1 MFTKNCHQNHVIL
14 TIFSIYIIFNFV
26 YNYINIMYIINK
38 NKLMLTFDSLS
49 LEILLLKWEFSD
61 SNNEQ
66 LPRFKYLVSLRYL
79 KIYNYRCW
87 HFYQLEQP
95 TVWQPDGKIL
105 RKTLENSFNSQHST
119 GGFRFYSKDLVW
131 QLLMNAFSA
140 TRFTLNGTE
149 TNFFNVKLIFKGKR
163 L

>member
-1 MFTKNCHQNHVIL
+1 
-14 TIFSIYIIFNFV
+14 
-26 YNYINIMYIINK
+26 
-38 NKLMLTFDSLS
+38 MLTFDSLS

-66 LPRFKYLVSLRYL
+66 LPRFKYLMSLRYS

-140 TRFTLNGTE
+140 PRFTLNGTE
-149 TNFFNVKLIFKGKR
+149 TNFFNVKLILLSLMYYWQSTIWIKR
-163 L
+163 QEKINILFLK